1 MKKKKKKRSSKTGRR
16 NVGLQVAGG
25 VTDVFRV
32 ALASLAIVLMIALIG
47 SLYSWLRQDLNM
59 TFADLGTNLSGA
71 VMVGSEKKG
80 H

>member
-1 MKKKKKKRSSKTGRR
+1 MKKKRIKRNSTTRR
-16 NVGLQVAGG
+16 QHVGLQVAGG

-71 VMVGSEKKG
+71 VMVDPEKKG
-80 H
+80 R